1 MTATMH
7 VGKVGLGIDA
17 GGSST
22 RWCVLSEQGELSSG
36 TTLPIT
42 GHIFSERDLEQNTSR
57 LRGLL
62 NDALA
67 VAPLDAVVA
76 GITGLHKDTPAQQF
90 LLELTAE
97 TLQLEPA
104 HITLDNDLHV
114 AYASVFAPGEGLLL
128 YAGTGAVAYFETVD
142 GHEVR
147 AGGYGYLI
155 DDAGAGFWIGQQ
167 GLKQVLR
174 YVDRHGQASDS
185 PLARGIYE
193 ALECHTWPDIMAK
206 VYGAGRAQVAAL
218 TPAVIAAADAGDAVA
233 GDILQRA
240 GDELTRLAE
249 DVQQRLPAG
258 LPVAFSGGIAKHAP
272 LVAERVKEKLAVP
285 VQVVTARADLAAARL
300 ALSYVS

>member
-1 MTATMH
+1 MT
-7 VGKVGLGIDA
+7 KVALGIDA

-22 RWCVLSEQGELSSG
+22 RWCVLSDKGELGSG

-62 NDALA
+62 TDALA
-67 VAPLDAVVA
+67 VATPDAVVA
-76 GITGLHKDTPAQQF
+76 GITGLHKDTPAQRF

-97 TLQLEPA
+97 TLQLDPA

-114 AYASVFAPGEGLLL
+114 AYASVFAPGEGVLL
-128 YAGTGAVAYFETVD
+128 YAGTGAVAYFETAD

-167 GLKQVLR
+167 GLRAVLR

-185 PLARGIYE
+185 PLAVGIYE
-193 ALECHTWPDIMAK
+193 VLECNAWPDIMAK

-218 TPAVIAAADAGDAVA
+218 VPAVIAAADAGDAVA
-233 GDILQRA
+233 IDILQRA
-240 GDELTRLAE
+240 GDELARLAG
-249 DVQQRLPAG
+249 DVQQRLPEG

-272 LVAERVKEKLAVP
+272 LVAERIKEKLAVP

-300 ALSYVS
+300 ALSHVT

>member
-1 MTATMH
+1 MT
-7 VGKVGLGIDA
+7 KVALGIDA

-22 RWCVLSEQGELSSG
+22 RWCVLSEAGELGSG
-36 TTLPIT
+36 TTLPIS
-42 GHIFSERDLEQNTSR
+42 GHIFSERDLKQNTSR

-67 VAPLDAVVA
+67 VAHPDAVVA
-76 GITGLHKDTPAQQF
+76 GVTGLHKDTPAQQF

-97 TLQLEPA
+97 TLQLDPA

-128 YAGTGAVAYFETVD
+128 YAGTGAVAYFETAD
-142 GHEVR
+142 GAEVR

-167 GLKQVLR
+167 GLRSVLR
-174 YVDRHGQASDS
+174 YVDRHGQPSDS
-185 PLARGIYE
+185 LLAVGIYE
-193 ALECHTWPDIMAK
+193 VLGCHTWSEMMAQ
-206 VYGAGRAQVAAL
+206 VYGAGRSQIAALAPAVVAA
-218 TPAVIAAADAGDAVA
+218 AEAGDAVA
-233 GDILQRA
+233 VDILQRA
-240 GDELTRLAE
+240 GDELARLAS

-258 LPVAFSGGIAKHAP
+258 LPVAFSGGIAQHAP
-272 LVAERVKEKLAVP
+272 LVAERVKEKLAVS

-300 ALSYVS
+300 ALAHVT

>member
-1 MTATMH
+1 MTH
-7 VGKVGLGIDA
+7 VALGIDA

-22 RWCVLSEQGELSSG
+22 RWCVLSENGELGSG

-62 NDALA
+62 KDALA
-67 VAPLDAVVA
+67 VAQPDAVVA
-76 GITGLHKDTPAQQF
+76 GVTGLHKDTPAQQF
-90 LLELTAE
+90 LLDFIASV
-97 TLQLEPA
+97 LQIDA
-104 HITLDNDLHV
+104 SRITLDNDLHV

-128 YAGTGAVAYFETVD
+128 YAGTGAVAYHETVD
-142 GHEVR
+142 GGEVR

-167 GLKQVLR
+167 GLRSVLR
-174 YVDRHGQASDS
+174 HVDRHGQEGDS
-185 PLARGIYE
+185 PLAVGIYE
-193 ALECHTWPDIMAK
+193 VLECHAWPDIMAK
-206 VYGAGRAQVAAL
+206 VYSAGRAQVAAL

-233 GDILQRA
+233 IDILQRA
-240 GDELTRLAE
+240 GDELARLAA
-249 DVQQRLPAG
+249 DVQQRLPEG

-272 LVAERVKEKLAVP
+272 LVAARIKEKLAVP

-300 ALSYVS
+300 ALSHVT